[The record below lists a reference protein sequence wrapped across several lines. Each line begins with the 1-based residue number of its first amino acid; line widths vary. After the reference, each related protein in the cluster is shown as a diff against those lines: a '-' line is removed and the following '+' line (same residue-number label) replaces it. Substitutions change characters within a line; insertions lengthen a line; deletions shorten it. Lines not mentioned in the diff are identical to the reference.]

1 MSRAMVIPA
10 NEQALI
16 IRNMRLKHGMSQQAL
31 SEAIGCKSYQ
41 TIGQIERGS
50 RNVTLR
56 TLKKVAAVFGVS
68 VEELLPSETRVR
80 ATKTD
85 ITPNEYQS
93 LAMRTSNRVLSP
105 TDHLLNG
112 VLGIAGEGGEVADL
126 VKKHLY
132 QGHPLDY
139 QHIAKELGD
148 ICWYIAEAV
157 TAIGYDLEH
166 IMQMN
171 VDKLKARYPEGF
183 EVERSLHRKAG
194 DI

>member
-1 MSRAMVIPA
+1 MNI
-10 NEQALI
+10 
-16 IRNMRLKHGMSQQAL
+16 
-31 SEAIGCKSYQ
+31 
-41 TIGQIERGS
+41 
-50 RNVTLR
+50 
-56 TLKKVAAVFGVS
+56 
-68 VEELLPSETRVR
+68 
-80 ATKTD
+80 
-85 ITPNEYQS
+85 NEYQQ

-139 QHIAKELGD
+139 QHISKELGD

-171 VDKLKARYPEGF
+171 IDKLKARYPEGF
-183 EVERSLHRKAG
+183 DTERSLHRKAG